1 MELRSNWYFNTFTNQ
16 KMNNMKRQVFA
27 FMAIFSLVGL
37 FDVNA
42 QGLIIS
48 DDYKKEF
55 NAFEPA
61 DKGFAADIPPKA
73 SLRKYAPTPRNQQGS
88 TCVGWASAY
97 AAMSTQ
103 YNYTY
108 GITNTVEKD
117 AFAFDPYFLFHQI
130 KGEDNADCATGT
142 SLLNALVAMRDYG
155 VKRQLFPAHM
165 VCENNMSTELYN
177 RSLGFAKPFRIK
189 DALVFDLANAET
201 VDVMKYAISIGMP
214 VLIGTNIT
222 EQMEVDSRAKY
233 GAGKGLWEPKD
244 EYKDKLG
251 GHAMC
256 IVGYDDSKFGGA
268 WEIQNS
274 WGTSVGDNGYIWIK
288 YSDFNKIAV
297 AATVIELYDLNTS
310 KPACQLG
317 DCDNEYSRADF
328 GNGEL
333 YEGEVKNGTYNGW
346 GYLKLKDG
354 SVYSGPF
361 VEGDMQ
367 GKGIYLTADYKW
379 YIVQMDKGK
388 LIDSQ
393 ALGFS
398 VKPTA
403 EDAITT
409 NTANFIS
416 NYVEFQDGMP
426 DATIL
431 DSSNRKKA
439 Q

>member
-1 MELRSNWYFNTFTNQ
+1 
-16 KMNNMKRQVFA
+16 MKKQIFA
-27 FMAIFSLVGL
+27 FLAIFTLVGSYGAS
-37 FDVNA
+37 A
-42 QGLIIS
+42 QGLIMS
-48 DDYKKEF
+48 DDYKSEF

-61 DKGFAADIPPKA
+61 DKGFAEDVPPQA

-103 YNYTY
+103 YNFMY
-108 GITNTVEKD
+108 GITSPVEKD

-130 KGEDNADCATGT
+130 KGEENADCALGT

-165 VCENNMSTELYN
+165 VCETSMSTELYN
-177 RSLGFAKPFRIK
+177 RSLGYAKPYRIK
-189 DALVFDLANAET
+189 DAMIFDLANSET
-201 VDVMKYAISIGMP
+201 PSIMKYAISIGYP
-214 VLIGTNIT
+214 ILIGTNIT

-233 GAGKGLWEPKD
+233 GAGKGLWEPKA
-244 EYKDKLG
+244 EYKEKLG

-256 IVGYDDSKFGGA
+256 IVGYDDTKFGGA

-274 WGTSVGDNGYIWIK
+274 WGTDVGDNGYIWIK
-288 YSDFNKIAV
+288 YSDFNQIAV
-297 AATVIELYDLNTS
+297 AATILELYDLNTA

-317 DCDNEYSRADF
+317 NCENEYSRADF
-328 GNGEL
+328 GNGEV
-333 YEGEVKNGTYNGW
+333 YEGELKNGTYNGW
-346 GYLKLKDG
+346 GYLKLTDG

-361 VEGDMQ
+361 VDGNMQ

-379 YIVQMDKGK
+379 YIVQMDAGK

-409 NTANFIS
+409 TTANFLS
-416 NYVEFQDGMP
+416 NYVEFQEGTP
-426 DATIL
+426 EATSL
-431 DSSNRKKA
+431 ESSTRTKA
-439 Q
+439 K